1 MAIERKYDP
10 FSPHVAASESAPT
23 QQEPAPI
30 PEPEPV
36 PEPAQEPAPKTTKKR
51 TARKASEKAEEPSKE
66 DAETVDPEAAIA
78 AQLAELDS
86 LRNEESQSD

>member
-23 QQEPAPI
+23 QQEPAPT

-36 PEPAQEPAPKTTKKR
+36 PEPAPKTTKKR

-66 DAETVDPEAAIA
+66 DAETVDLEAAIA